1 MDVSGSMKSAFA
13 LDRSKD
19 ASVERVHAII
29 TTTLKI
35 VKSEVNHHNRS
46 DKIFVSAFG
55 LNVRIARARPSL
67 LQGLLMWWLEIE
79 RVGEDIVDT
88 CDLIALLTLIAG
100 PEKLRGLEPH
110 DALIQLAIDHG
121 AAHAARWIREYL
133 NKEEARD
140 LYRVL
145 CFDEDLV
152 PGMIQKIPPVSVSSA
167 VVSGVGNYLPRGRS
181 VEEFAIHRS
190 EAYCYAQ
197 ELVSRKDEI
206 IERKLKSIE
215 HSSPESVWRVSQL
228 LDDLNLRE
236 DSDLNLREVNDSH
249 RNFRDLNLRDDSHL
263 NFRDRNLRDDDS
275 HLNFR
280 DLNLRDG
287 SHLNFRDRNLR
298 DDDSHLNF
306 RDLNLR
312 EDSHLN
318 FRDRNLRDDDSHLNF
333 RDLNLRH
340 DSHGNCRDDYS
351 GPSSSNSS
359 SLHSQIKELI
369 DPIRPYIFGRTPMCK
384 AIRSASQLFE
394 LSRAKSKV
402 FFILSDG
409 NSTDG
414 NPLDL
419 VGVLQDS
426 NVIRVSCYLTDE
438 HISNQRCLIDKA
450 PSDWPKSDGRH
461 TLFDMSS
468 TVRNIDPPV
477 SFLLDLDDGWT
488 LPPSG
493 ESRLFVQANSLDV
506 VDELCKVVVAQLT
519 NPCDG
524 LVDLIGKVPLGQY
537 INQENA
543 SFKPEMQDGKT
554 CFANAIA
561 TVFHLAMKRIVG
573 RDDCLDPERIVGRD
587 DCLDPERIVGRD
599 DCLDSEQIVGQ
610 DDCLDSERFTK
621 IKKRLI
627 DEYDKV
633 KNKPS
638 TREILEKFCPEYRFH
653 FKKSMRFMPDKHS
666 TTGGLLLQFFC

>member
-35 VKSEVNHHNRS
+35 VKAEVNNHNRS

-55 LNVRIARARPSL
+55 LNVRIACAKPSL
-67 LQGLLMWWLEIE
+67 LQGCWLEIE
-79 RVGEDIVDT
+79 RVDDVDT

-121 AAHAARWIREYL
+121 AAHAERWIREYL

-140 LYRVL
+140 LFKVL

-152 PGMIQKIPPVSVSSA
+152 LGMIQKIPPVSVSI
-167 VVSGVGNYLPRGRS
+167 VSGVGNYIPGGRS

-190 EAYCYAQ
+190 EAYRYAQ
-197 ELVSRKDEI
+197 ELVRSKDKI
-206 IERKLKSIE
+206 INIKQKLKSIE
-215 HSSPESVWRVSQL
+215 HSFPESVSRVSQL

-236 DSDLNLREVNDSH
+236 DSDLNLR
-249 RNFRDLNLRDDSHL
+249 
-263 NFRDRNLRDDDS
+263 
-275 HLNFR
+275 
-280 DLNLRDG
+280 
-287 SHLNFRDRNLR
+287 
-298 DDDSHLNF
+298 
-306 RDLNLR
+306 
-312 EDSHLN
+312 
-318 FRDRNLRDDDSHLNF
+318 
-333 RDLNLRH
+333 
-340 DSHGNCRDDYS
+340 DDYS

-359 SLHSQIKELI
+359 SLHSRIKELI

-384 AIRSASQLFE
+384 AIRSASQLFQS
-394 LSRAKSKV
+394 SRAKSKV

-414 NPLDL
+414 NPLHL
-419 VGVLQDS
+419 VGALQDS

-438 HISNQRCLIDKA
+438 HIPNQRCLMDKA
-450 PSDWPKSDGRH
+450 PSYWPWCDGRR

-477 SFLLDLDDGWT
+477 SFLLDLDNGWT

-524 LVDLIGKVPLGQY
+524 LQNSNKTNKQSEKDAYRIEAIKKAKNLATSFPSINSLPFECPRCRRISSVKEFEGDLI
-537 INQENA
+537 E
-543 SFKPEMQDGKT
+543 
-554 CFANAIA
+554 ANCPKCEHKFRP
-561 TVFHLAMKRIVG
+561 TN
-573 RDDCLDPERIVGRD
+573 DDL
-587 DCLDPERIVGRD
+587 
-599 DCLDSEQIVGQ
+599 
-610 DDCLDSERFTK
+610 
-621 IKKRLI
+621 
-627 DEYDKV
+627 V
-633 KNKPS
+633 KSLYLRNV
-638 TREILEKFCPEYRFH
+638 
-653 FKKSMRFMPDKHS
+653 
-666 TTGGLLLQFFC
+666 